1 MPTIPPTVRR
11 RVRRAGTAAAANI
24 RSAPARQAC
33 LRERTA
39 VRNIIRRPA
48 TRSARRLMRITAET
62 ALQFPAHMAALHI
75 SATVRQSVKAAIL
88 TTVETER
95 RSALLTAVNRILPIV
110 QVNVRLDTPLAK

>member
-1 MPTIPPTVRR
+1 MPPLPLWQSFHCNI
-11 RVRRAGTAAAANI
+11 GQTAQ
-24 RSAPARQAC
+24 P
-33 LRERTA
+33 
-39 VRNIIRRPA
+39 
-48 TRSARRLMRITAET
+48 SARRLMRITAET